1 MQKELLSLVERLED
15 ETRESEMPKNDSN
28 EIFFDIVGEQS
39 FNQTRDDK
47 TDEKVNIGTEANTK
61 TLTDC

>member
-1 MQKELLSLVERLED
+1 M
-15 ETRESEMPKNDSN
+15 
-28 EIFFDIVGEQS
+28 GEQS
-39 FNQTRDDK
+39 FDQTRDDK